1 MESPADGVDAV
12 SLAIMIVVAAV
23 VILLIV
29 AVTSRIGG

>member
-1 MESPADGVDAV
+1 MESRADGVDAV
-12 SLAIMIVVAAV
+12 SLAIMIALAAA